1 MTLTTI
7 KVTTATRDRLKAA
20 ARAERSTLEEF
31 LGRLVAEHERRE
43 RLSAMR
49 VAVEAT
55 SPDVMAAYLDEAT
68 EWERAE
74 ATSRG

>member
-1 MTLTTI
+1 MTTI

-20 ARAERSTLEEF
+20 ARADRSTLEEF
-31 LGRLVAEHERRE
+31 LDRLVSEHERRG

-49 VAVEAT
+49 AAVGAT
-55 SPDVMAAYLDEAT
+55 APDVMAAYEAEAA

-74 ATSRG
+74 AAPRG